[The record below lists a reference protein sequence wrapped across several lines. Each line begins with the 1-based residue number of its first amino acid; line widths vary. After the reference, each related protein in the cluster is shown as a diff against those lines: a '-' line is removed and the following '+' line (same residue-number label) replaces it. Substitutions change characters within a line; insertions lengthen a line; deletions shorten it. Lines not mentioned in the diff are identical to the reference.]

1 MEEIKK
7 SKDPSMVDVEMRK
20 LDIRE
25 KNKATLLKFYRTNK
39 GKVNSLIIS
48 FLTLVCLFNFGFFKT
63 LGIWVVMIIGYL
75 VGAYFDKDVRVLQVI
90 RKILN

>member
-1 MEEIKK
+1 MEDIKK

-25 KNKATLLKFYRTNK
+25 KNQATLLKFYRTNK

>member
-1 MEEIKK
+1 MEDIKK

-75 VGAYFDKDVRVLQVI
+75 VGAYFDNDVRVLQVI

>member
-1 MEEIKK
+1 MEDIKK

-25 KNKATLLKFYRTNK
+25 KNKATLFKFYRTNK

-63 LGIWVVMIIGYL
+63 LGIWVVMIIGYF

>member
-1 MEEIKK
+1 MEDIKK
-7 SKDPSMVDVEMRK
+7 SKDPSMADVEMRK

-25 KNKATLLKFYRTNK
+25 KNKATLLKSYRTNK

-63 LGIWVVMIIGYL
+63 LGIWVVMIIGYF

>member
-7 SKDPSMVDVEMRK
+7 NKEPSMVDVEMRK
-20 LDIRE
+20 LDMKE
-25 KNKATLLKFYRTNK
+25 KSRQSFLTFYRINK
-39 GKVNSLIIS
+39 GKVNSLVIS

-63 LGIWVVMIIGYL
+63 LGIWVVMLIGFFI
-75 VGAYFDKDVRVLQVI
+75 GAYFDRDVRVLQII

>member
-1 MEEIKK
+1 MEEIRKNK
-7 SKDPSMVDVEMRK
+7 EPSMVDVEMRK
-20 LDIRE
+20 LDMKE
-25 KNKATLLKFYRTNK
+25 KSRQSFLTFYRINK
-39 GKVNSLIIS
+39 GKVNSLVIS

-63 LGIWVVMIIGYL
+63 LGIWVVMIIGYF

>member
-7 SKDPSMVDVEMRK
+7 NKEPSMVDVEMRK
-20 LDIRE
+20 LDMKE
-25 KNKATLLKFYRTNK
+25 KSRQSFLTFYRINK
-39 GKVNSLIIS
+39 GKVNSLVIS

-63 LGIWVVMIIGYL
+63 LGIWVVMLVGYFI
-75 VGAYFDKDVRVLQVI
+75 GAYFDKDVKALQII

>member
-1 MEEIKK
+1 MEDIKK
-7 SKDPSMVDVEMRK
+7 IKDPSMVDVEMRK

>member
-1 MEEIKK
+1 MEDIKK

-25 KNKATLLKFYRTNK
+25 KNKATLFKFYRTNK

-90 RKILN
+90 SKILN

>member
-1 MEEIKK
+1 MEDIKK

-25 KNKATLLKFYRTNK
+25 KNKATLFKFYRTNK